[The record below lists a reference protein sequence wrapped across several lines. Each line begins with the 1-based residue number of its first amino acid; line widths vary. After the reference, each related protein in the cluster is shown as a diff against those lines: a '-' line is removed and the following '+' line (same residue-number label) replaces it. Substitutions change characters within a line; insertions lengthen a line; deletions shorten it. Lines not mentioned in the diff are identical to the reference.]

1 MLLPNQNAKICEIA
15 FLQNKVTDDSAP
27 SQFLSTSAFWM
38 IYLPLELFGLMKK
51 KNSIIIVGCSIRCL
65 HVLTLSGIMIVVPL
79 LNQMYLY
86 FWSIPFQF
94 LDESMKQILKVHALG

>member
-1 MLLPNQNAKICEIA
+1 
-15 FLQNKVTDDSAP
+15 
-27 SQFLSTSAFWM
+27 M